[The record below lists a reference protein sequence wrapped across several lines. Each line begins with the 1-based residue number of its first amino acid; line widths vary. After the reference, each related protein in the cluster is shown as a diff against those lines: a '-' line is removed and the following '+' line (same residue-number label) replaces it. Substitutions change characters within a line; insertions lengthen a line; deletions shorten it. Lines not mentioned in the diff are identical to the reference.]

1 MSLHDRSFRVG
12 GRILHLPPWNVGGKR
27 RVGAASL
34 SQADLGFRF
43 SLDKVSN
50 LDLDFQDLARA
61 DVNFLKIGA
70 EVLLSQL
77 LEVDGRLAL
86 KSLKDLDAADFANLT
101 RRYGV
106 EVVAEKV
113 ETERQVVDILELNIG
128 YGQGN
133 LFGEPRAIRDAVLA
147 EADPPADF
155 IRASLRRRAA
165 R

>member
-1 MSLHDRSFRVG
+1 MAKL
-12 GRILHLPPWNVGGKR
+12 
-27 RVGAASL
+27 
-34 SQADLGFRF
+34 ADLGFRF
-43 SLDKVSN
+43 SLDKVTD

-61 DVNFLKIGA
+61 DVKFLKIGA

-155 IRASLRRRAA
+155 IRASLRRRAV